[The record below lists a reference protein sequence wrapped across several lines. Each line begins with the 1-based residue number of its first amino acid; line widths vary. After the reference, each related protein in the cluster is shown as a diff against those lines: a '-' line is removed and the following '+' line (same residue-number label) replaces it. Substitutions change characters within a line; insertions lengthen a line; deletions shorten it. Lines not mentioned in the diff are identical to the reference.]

1 MVKLYIAI
9 RQETPNFKLP
19 YFHTIVDMQYEGT
32 PFVYDKRPGHYY
44 QTLTAKGKTGS
55 RNLDILVESLADL
68 PNTPVELVA
77 GHDDIQVILDHVNG
91 KVGKLIRNS
100 RAKGH
105 SYEHAWRRNEHSTAN
120 PLYPWGFGAFP
131 EPSAVVRVSFI
142 CVQERDQTWRTV
154 HTWQFDD

>member
-77 GHDDIQVILDHVNG
+77 
-91 KVGKLIRNS
+91 NS